1 MVCLFTSCS
10 YSNNTTRCIR
20 LKLATKIG
28 KYNFACYFISL
39 WQMVFHIM
47 GRTWAEGLRKP
58 DGEKKI
64 HEEGLDE
71 FRSSP
76 TI

>member
-1 MVCLFTSCS
+1 
-10 YSNNTTRCIR
+10 
-20 LKLATKIG
+20 
-28 KYNFACYFISL
+28 
-39 WQMVFHIM
+39 M